1 MISFVC
7 GQLCSGKTLYA
18 KSLSQISDSN
28 FIEVG
33 DIVRELKQTQERK
46 QLQDTKYL
54 SSKIIEK
61 IKDEYNTNNTK
72 QLIVSGVRQVEILSA
87 FPDAVLLW
95 IECPKEERKKRY
107 QKRAREGDSQ
117 TFDEA
122 EAGDINLGILG
133 VKQYILN
140 SKTSTKY

>member
-28 FIEVG
+28 FVEVG
-33 DIVRELKQTQERK
+33 DIVRKLKQTQERRE
-46 QLQDTKYL
+46 LQDTKSL
-54 SSKIIEK
+54 SSKIIEE
-61 IKDEYNTNNTK
+61 IKNEYKSNFNK

-87 FPDAVLLW
+87 FPDAILLW
-95 IECPKEERKKRY
+95 IECPKEERQKRY
-107 QKRAREGDSQ
+107 KQRAREGDTQS
-117 TFDEA
+117 FEEA

-133 VKQYILN
+133 VKKYILN
-140 SKTSTKY
+140 KNL